1 MSLKPTA
8 GDRDRFIM
16 SDVYFSN
23 CQLKKNTHYFLYIG
37 SIKNY
42 GLNIFLK
49 EALSRIY
56 NREFDFISIIQDVFA
71 HYPYPNL
78 MVVNPL
84 VKEFSRSHGGKASC
98 RVPTRIFLSSVSKNR
113 RVQELV
119 QMLLN
124 RQKKLY
130 IYMYE
135 SLPEMNFDQL
145 PGVSIIGPDSK
156 ISERLN
162 SKIFQYKA
170 CKRFLPMVDYR
181 ICDGLDEL
189 LETTNKLWPNWT
201 EGIFVSEEYS
211 AGGLKSIVAHNPDD
225 ILIKFEDK
233 GQNYLISRYIPH
245 EHDPTVLGVVAN
257 ETDIYIAGIADQ
269 FIEHDTQFV
278 GSVFPTVLENAL
290 TTQLE
295 QQTRKV
301 GQWLAREGFRGIFG
315 CDYLVD
321 AQGRIFF
328 IEVNARK
335 QGTAMEFCCTLENK
349 LPKGSAMLPEL
360 EYYAVF
366 QGRFPE
372 HTSEMKNNVKNIH
385 WGTHNYKTHGMVN
398 TGSTISFHASERKA
412 FRQLAENRVKQDV
425 LIFDHLGSGLVVAE
439 KSFLAR
445 IVALGKNR
453 SSVLKGLEQ
462 GKKNIELTL
471 SEL

>member
-49 EALSRIY
+49 EALSKIY
-56 NREFDFISIIQDVFA
+56 NREFDFISIVQDVFA
-71 HYPYPNL
+71 HYPYPNV

-84 VKEFSRSHGGKASC
+84 VEEFSRSLGRKASC
-98 RVPTRIFLSSVSKNR
+98 RVPTRIFLSSVSNNR
-113 RVQELV
+113 RVQGLV
-119 QMLLN
+119 QMLLD

-162 SKIFQYKA
+162 SKIFQYNA

-181 ICDGLDEL
+181 TCDGLDEL
-189 LETTNKLWPNWT
+189 LKTTNKLWPKWT

-225 ILIKFEDK
+225 ILKKFEDK
-233 GQNYLISRYIPH
+233 RQNYLISRYIPH
-245 EHDPTVLGVVAN
+245 DSDPTVLGVVAN
-257 ETDIYIAGIADQ
+257 ENDIYIAGIADQ
-269 FIEHDTQFV
+269 FIEHDTRFV
-278 GSVFPTVLENAL
+278 GSVFPTVLEKTLA
-290 TTQLE
+290 TQLE
-295 QQTRKV
+295 QYTRKV
-301 GQWLAREGFRGIFG
+301 GQWLAMEGFRGIFG

-335 QGTAMEFCCTLENK
+335 QGTAMEFCCTLENM

-360 EYYAVF
+360 EYYAIF

-372 HTSEMKNNVKNIH
+372 HTLEMQNKVKNIH
-385 WGTHNYKTHGMVN
+385 WGTHNFKTHGMVN
-398 TGSTISFHASERKA
+398 TGSTISCHASERKA
-412 FRQLAENRVKQDV
+412 FRQLANNRVKQDV

-462 GKKNIELTL
+462 GKKNI
-471 SEL
+471 

>member
-1 MSLKPTA
+1 MV
-8 GDRDRFIM
+8 GDRERSIM

-23 CQLKKNTHYFLYIG
+23 YQLEKNTHYFLYIG

-49 EALSRIY
+49 EALSKIY
-56 NREFDFISIIQDVFA
+56 NRKFDFISIIQDVFA
-71 HYPYPNL
+71 QYSYPNL

-84 VKEFSRSHGGKASC
+84 IKEFSRTHGGKASC
-98 RVPTRIFLSSVSKNR
+98 RVPTKIFLSSVSNNQ

-119 QMLLN
+119 QKLLD

-135 SLPEMNFDQL
+135 SMPEMNLDQL

-162 SKIFQYKA
+162 SKIFQYKT
-170 CKRFLPMVDYR
+170 CENLLPIVDYR
-181 ICDGLDEL
+181 ICEGLDEL
-189 LETTNKLWPNWT
+189 LKSTDKLWSNWS

-211 AGGLKSIVAHNPDD
+211 AGGLKSIVAHNSDD
-225 ILIKFEDK
+225 ILKKFEDK
-233 GQNYLISRYIPH
+233 KQIYLISRYIPH
-245 EHDPTVLGVVAN
+245 DSDPTVLGVVAN
-257 ETDIYIAGIADQ
+257 ENDIYIAGIADQ

-278 GSVFPTVLENAL
+278 GSMFPTVLEETL
-290 TTQLE
+290 ITQLE
-295 QQTRKV
+295 QHTRKA

-321 AQGRIFF
+321 SRGEIYFL
-328 IEVNARK
+328 EVNARK
-335 QGTAMEFCCTLENK
+335 QGTAMEFCCTLENT

-366 QGRFPE
+366 QERFPE
-372 HTSEMKNNVKNIH
+372 NTVEMQNNFKKIH
-385 WGTHNYKTHGMVN
+385 WGTHNYKTHGIVN
-398 TGSTISFHASERKA
+398 TGSTISCLGSERKA
-412 FRQLAENRVKQDV
+412 FRQLAENRVNQDV
-425 LIFDHLGSGLVVAE
+425 LIFDHIGNGLVVAE

-453 SSVLKGLEQ
+453 SIVLKGLEQ
-462 GKKNIELTL
+462 GKKEIESTI
-471 SEL
+471 SVKA

>member
-1 MSLKPTA
+1 
-8 GDRDRFIM
+8 M

-49 EALSRIY
+49 EALSKIY
-56 NREFDFISIIQDVFA
+56 NREFDFISIVQDVFA
-71 HYPYPNL
+71 HYPYPNV

-84 VKEFSRSHGGKASC
+84 VEEFSRSLGRKASC
-98 RVPTRIFLSSVSKNR
+98 RVPTRIFLSSVSNNR
-113 RVQELV
+113 RVQGLV
-119 QMLLN
+119 QMLLD

-162 SKIFQYKA
+162 SKIFQYNA

-181 ICDGLDEL
+181 TCDGLDEL
-189 LETTNKLWPNWT
+189 LKTTNKLWPKWT

-225 ILIKFEDK
+225 ILKKFEDK
-233 GQNYLISRYIPH
+233 RQNYLISRYIPH
-245 EHDPTVLGVVAN
+245 DSDPTVLGVVAN
-257 ETDIYIAGIADQ
+257 ENDIYIAGIADQ
-269 FIEHDTQFV
+269 FIEHDTRFV
-278 GSVFPTVLENAL
+278 GSVFPTVLEKTLA
-290 TTQLE
+290 TQLE
-295 QQTRKV
+295 QYTRKV
-301 GQWLAREGFRGIFG
+301 GQWLAMEGFRGIFG

-335 QGTAMEFCCTLENK
+335 QGTAMEFCCTLENM
-349 LPKGSAMLPEL
+349 LPRGSAMLPEL

-372 HTSEMKNNVKNIH
+372 HTLEMQNKVKNIH
-385 WGTHNYKTHGMVN
+385 WGTHNFKTHGMVN
-398 TGSTISFHASERKA
+398 TGSTISCHASERKA
-412 FRQLAENRVKQDV
+412 FRQLANNRVKQDV

-445 IVALGKNR
+445 IVVLGKNR

-462 GKKNIELTL
+462 GKKNIELTI
-471 SEL
+471 SKS

>member
-1 MSLKPTA
+1 
-8 GDRDRFIM
+8 M

-49 EALSRIY
+49 EALSKIY
-56 NREFDFISIIQDVFA
+56 RREFDFISIVQDVFA

-84 VKEFSRSHGGKASC
+84 VEEFSRSLGRKASC
-98 RVPTRIFLSSVSKNR
+98 RVPTRIFLSSVSRNR

-119 QMLLN
+119 QMLLD

-162 SKIFQYKA
+162 SKIFQYNA

-189 LETTNKLWPNWT
+189 LKTTNKLWPNWT

-225 ILIKFEDK
+225 ILIKFEGK
-233 GQNYLISRYIPH
+233 RQNYLISRYIPH
-245 EHDPTVLGVVAN
+245 DSDPTVLGVVAN
-257 ETDIYIAGIADQ
+257 ENDIYIAGIADQ
-269 FIEHDTQFV
+269 FIEHDTRFV
-278 GSVFPTVLENAL
+278 GSVFPTVLEKTL
-290 TTQLE
+290 VTQLE
-295 QQTRKV
+295 QYTRKV
-301 GQWLAREGFRGIFG
+301 GQWLAIEGFRGIFG

-328 IEVNARK
+328 LEVNARK
-335 QGTAMEFCCTLENK
+335 QGTAMEFCCTLENM

-366 QGRFPE
+366 QERFPE
-372 HTSEMKNNVKNIH
+372 HTLEMQNKVKNIH
-385 WGTHNYKTHGMVN
+385 WATHNFKTYGMVN
-398 TGSTISFHASERKA
+398 TGSTIACHASERKA

-453 SSVLKGLEQ
+453 SSVLNGLEQ
-462 GKKNIELTL
+462 GKKNIESTI
-471 SEL
+471 SKF

>member
-1 MSLKPTA
+1 MSE
-8 GDRDRFIM
+8 I
-16 SDVYFSN
+16 YFSN
-23 CQLKKNTHYFLYIG
+23 YQLEKNTHYFLYIG

-49 EALSRIY
+49 EALSKIY
-56 NREFDFISIIQDVFA
+56 HREFDFISIIQDVFA

-84 VKEFSRSHGGKASC
+84 VEEFSRSLGRKASC
-98 RVPTRIFLSSVSKNR
+98 RVPTRIFLSSVSNNR

-119 QMLLN
+119 QMLLD

-189 LETTNKLWPNWT
+189 LKTTNKLWPNWT

-211 AGGLKSIVAHNPDD
+211 AGGLKSIVAHNSDD
-225 ILIKFEDK
+225 ILKKFEDK
-233 GQNYLISRYIPH
+233 RQNYLISRYIPH
-245 EHDPTVLGVVAN
+245 DSDPTVLGVVAN
-257 ETDIYIAGIADQ
+257 ENDIYIAGIADQ
-269 FIEHDTQFV
+269 FIEHDTRFV
-278 GSVFPTVLENAL
+278 GSVFPTVLEKTL
-290 TTQLE
+290 VTQLE
-295 QQTRKV
+295 QYTRKV
-301 GQWLAREGFRGIFG
+301 GQWLALEGFRGIFG

-328 IEVNARK
+328 LEVNARK
-335 QGTAMEFCCTLENK
+335 QGTAMEFCCTLENM

-366 QGRFPE
+366 QERFPE
-372 HTSEMKNNVKNIH
+372 YTLEMQNKVKNIH
-385 WGTHNYKTHGMVN
+385 WGTHNFKTHGMVN
-398 TGSTISFHASERKA
+398 TGSTISCHASERKA

-425 LIFDHLGSGLVVAE
+425 LIFDHLGSGLVVAK

-445 IVALGKNR
+445 IVVLGKNR

>member
-1 MSLKPTA
+1 
-8 GDRDRFIM
+8 M

-49 EALSRIY
+49 ESLSKIY
-56 NREFDFISIIQDVFA
+56 NREFDFISIVQDVFVY
-71 HYPYPNL
+71 YPYPNV

-84 VKEFSRSHGGKASC
+84 VEEFSRSLGRKASC
-98 RVPTRIFLSSVSKNR
+98 RVPTRIFLSSVSNNG

-119 QMLLN
+119 QMLLD

-135 SLPEMNFDQL
+135 SLPEMIFDQL

-162 SKIFQYKA
+162 SKIFQYNV

-189 LETTNKLWPNWT
+189 LKTTNKLWPKWT
-201 EGIFVSEEYS
+201 DGIFVSEEYS

-225 ILIKFEDK
+225 ILKKFEDK
-233 GQNYLISRYIPH
+233 RQNYLISRYIPH
-245 EHDPTVLGVVAN
+245 DSDPTVLGVVAN
-257 ETDIYIAGIADQ
+257 ENDIYIAGTADQ
-269 FIEHDTQFV
+269 FIEHDTRFV
-278 GSVFPTVLENAL
+278 GSVFPTVLEKTL
-290 TTQLE
+290 VTQLE
-295 QQTRKV
+295 QYTRKV
-301 GQWLAREGFRGIFG
+301 GQWLAMEGFRGIFG

-321 AQGRIFF
+321 AQRRIFF
-328 IEVNARK
+328 LEVNARK
-335 QGTAMEFCCTLENK
+335 QGTAMEFCCTLENM

-366 QGRFPE
+366 QDKFPE
-372 HTSEMKNNVKNIH
+372 HTIEMQNNFKKIH

-398 TGSTISFHASERKA
+398 TESTISCHASERKA

-462 GKKNIELTL
+462 GKKNIESTI
-471 SEL
+471 SKF

>member
-1 MSLKPTA
+1 MSE
-8 GDRDRFIM
+8 I
-16 SDVYFSN
+16 YFSN
-23 CQLKKNTHYFLYIG
+23 YQLEKNTHYFLYIG

-49 EALSRIY
+49 EALSKIY
-56 NREFDFISIIQDVFA
+56 NREFDFISIVQDVFA
-71 HYPYPNL
+71 HYPYPNV

-84 VKEFSRSHGGKASC
+84 VEEFSRSLGRKVSC
-98 RVPTRIFLSSVSKNR
+98 RVPTRIFLSSVSNNR
-113 RVQELV
+113 RVQGLV
-119 QMLLN
+119 QMLLD

-189 LETTNKLWPNWT
+189 LKTTNKLWPKWT

-225 ILIKFEDK
+225 ILKKFEDK
-233 GQNYLISRYIPH
+233 RQNYLISRYIPH
-245 EHDPTVLGVVAN
+245 DSDPTVLGVVAN
-257 ETDIYIAGIADQ
+257 ENDIYIAGIADQ
-269 FIEHDTQFV
+269 FIEHDTRFV
-278 GSVFPTVLENAL
+278 GSVFPTVLEKTLA
-290 TTQLE
+290 TQLE
-295 QQTRKV
+295 QYTRKV
-301 GQWLAREGFRGIFG
+301 GQWLAMEGFRGIFG

-335 QGTAMEFCCTLENK
+335 QGTAMEFCCTLENM

-372 HTSEMKNNVKNIH
+372 HTLEMQNKVKNIH
-385 WGTHNYKTHGMVN
+385 WGTHNFKIRGMVN
-398 TGSTISFHASERKA
+398 TGSTISCHASERKV
-412 FRQLAENRVKQDV
+412 FRQLTENRVKQDV

-462 GKKNIELTL
+462 GKKNIESTIK
-471 SEL
+471 

>member
-1 MSLKPTA
+1 MSE
-8 GDRDRFIM
+8 I
-16 SDVYFSN
+16 YFSN
-23 CQLKKNTHYFLYIG
+23 YQLEKNTHYFLYIG

-42 GLNIFLK
+42 GLNIFLR
-49 EALSRIY
+49 EALSKIY
-56 NREFDFISIIQDVFA
+56 HREFDFISIIQDVFA

-84 VKEFSRSHGGKASC
+84 VKEFSRSHGGKSSC

-113 RVQELV
+113 RVQEMV
-119 QMLLN
+119 QMLLD

-189 LETTNKLWPNWT
+189 LKTTNKLWPNWT

-211 AGGLKSIVAHNPDD
+211 AGGLKSIVAHNSDD
-225 ILIKFEDK
+225 ILKKFEDK
-233 GQNYLISRYIPH
+233 RQNYLISRYIPH
-245 EHDPTVLGVVAN
+245 DSDPTVLGVVAN
-257 ETDIYIAGIADQ
+257 ENDIYIAGIADQ
-269 FIEHDTQFV
+269 FIEHDTRFV
-278 GSVFPTVLENAL
+278 GSVFPTVLEKTL
-290 TTQLE
+290 VTQLE
-295 QQTRKV
+295 QYTRKV

-315 CDYLVD
+315 CDYLVA

-328 IEVNARK
+328 LEVNARK
-335 QGTAMEFCCTLENK
+335 QGTAMEFCCTLENM

-366 QGRFPE
+366 QERFPE
-372 HTSEMKNNVKNIH
+372 HTLEMQNKVKNIH

-398 TGSTISFHASERKA
+398 TGSTISCHVSERKA

-425 LIFDHLGSGLVVAE
+425 LIFDHLGSGLVVAK

-445 IVALGKNR
+445 IVVLGKNR
-453 SSVLKGLEQ
+453 WSVLKGLEQ

>member
-49 EALSRIY
+49 EALSKIY
-56 NREFDFISIIQDVFA
+56 HREFDFISIVQDVFA
-71 HYPYPNL
+71 HYPYPNV

-84 VKEFSRSHGGKASC
+84 VEEFSRSLGRKASC
-98 RVPTRIFLSSVSKNR
+98 RVPTRIFLSSVSNNR
-113 RVQELV
+113 RVQGLV
-119 QMLLN
+119 QMLLD

-162 SKIFQYKA
+162 SKIFQYNA

-181 ICDGLDEL
+181 TCDGLDEL
-189 LETTNKLWPNWT
+189 LKTTNKLWPKWT

-225 ILIKFEDK
+225 ILKKFEDK
-233 GQNYLISRYIPH
+233 RQNYLISRYIPH
-245 EHDPTVLGVVAN
+245 DSDPTVLGVVAN
-257 ETDIYIAGIADQ
+257 ENDIYIAGIADQ
-269 FIEHDTQFV
+269 FIEHGTRFV
-278 GSVFPTVLENAL
+278 GSVFPTVLEKTLA
-290 TTQLE
+290 TQLE
-295 QQTRKV
+295 QYTRKV
-301 GQWLAREGFRGIFG
+301 GQWLAMEGFRGIFG

-335 QGTAMEFCCTLENK
+335 QGTAMEFCCTLENM
-349 LPKGSAMLPEL
+349 LPRGSAMLPEL

-372 HTSEMKNNVKNIH
+372 HTLEMQNKVKNIH
-385 WGTHNYKTHGMVN
+385 WGTHNFKTHGMVN
-398 TGSTISFHASERKA
+398 TGSTISCHAS
-412 FRQLAENRVKQDV
+412 
-425 LIFDHLGSGLVVAE
+425 
-439 KSFLAR
+439 
-445 IVALGKNR
+445 
-453 SSVLKGLEQ
+453 
-462 GKKNIELTL
+462 
-471 SEL
+471 